1 MVVAV
6 CEIVWLS
13 SYLKDIQVSHTRVA
27 LLLVKLHYTLQILFF
42 MGEQN
47 ILKYIAM
54 LAGIKFWP
62 RWLRCCMLK
71 PNLILETFLA
81 KALSSHQFSH
91 LLSKM
96 NMINIHPPVFLK
108 WECQKGEVKEW

>member
-13 SYLKDIQVSHTRVA
+13 SYVKDIQVSHTRVA
-27 LLLVKLHYTLQILFF
+27 LLLVKLHYTLLILFF

-54 LAGIKFWP
+54 
-62 RWLRCCMLK
+62 
-71 PNLILETFLA
+71 
-81 KALSSHQFSH
+81 
-91 LLSKM
+91 
-96 NMINIHPPVFLK
+96 
-108 WECQKGEVKEW
+108 